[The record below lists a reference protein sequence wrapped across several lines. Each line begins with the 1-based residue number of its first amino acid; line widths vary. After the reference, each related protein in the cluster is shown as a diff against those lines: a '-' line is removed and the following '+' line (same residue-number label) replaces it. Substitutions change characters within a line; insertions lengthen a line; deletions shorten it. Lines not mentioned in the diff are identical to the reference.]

1 MSSSR
6 SSLPWPSFE
15 EQAAQK
21 RALRQ
26 RLVWAW
32 FGALGWHLFI
42 GLSSPLFFALGPKEP
57 LSPPV
62 LTLELEHFLEPNP
75 NVPTHEPDTTQA
87 VAHKSQQAA
96 QEKPSDLAFGPLPT
110 LDGEFEDS
118 QTIVEASLQDAI
130 PPSVQWLEPVV
141 EESSRFAQLPQKS
154 LSPAIEA
161 SISLSEVSEEPLA
174 LDSQGVRVESVPPEA
189 LDREDNAPIRI
200 SVALDTLVENSSRGT
215 PPPQPLSPVQRP
227 SPQPRPR
234 LSAKALQ
241 APIKKA
247 QTQVKSLGLIAIDAK
262 WSLFGA
268 YQQQV
273 LEAISLQWQLLAGHL
288 KSVEQDKRSEVVLEF
303 YLNPNGRVEGLK
315 VLKTSA
321 SRPATLACQDAIQ
334 SREPFGLWPEEMVE
348 LFGKEKRVCIHFF
361 YR

>member
-1 MSSSR
+1 MSGASSSP
-6 SSLPWPSFE
+6 PWPSFE
-15 EQAAQK
+15 ESPAQK

-32 FGALGWHLFI
+32 LGALGWHLFI
-42 GLSSPLFFALGPKEP
+42 GFSLPLFLRLGPKEP
-57 LSPPV
+57 LSPQV
-62 LTLELEHFLEPNP
+62 LTLELERFLEPNP

-96 QEKPSDLAFGPLPT
+96 QEQPSTQPLGTLPT
-110 LDGEFEDS
+110 LEGEFADS
-118 QTIVEASLQDAI
+118 QTIVEASLQDVT
-130 PPSVQWLEPVV
+130 PPSVQWLEPAV
-141 EESSRFAQLPQKS
+141 EESPRFAQLPQNS
-154 LSPAIEA
+154 LSPDIEEA
-161 SISLSEVSEEPLA
+161 TSLPLVSKEPLA
-174 LDSQGVRVESVPPEA
+174 LAGEGVRVESVPPEA
-189 LDREDNAPIRI
+189 LAREDNVPIRI
-200 SVALDTLVENSSRGT
+200 SVPLDTLVENSGKVA
-215 PPPQPLSPVQRP
+215 PPPQTLSPVQRP
-227 SPQPRPR
+227 SPQSRPR

-241 APIKKA
+241 APIKKM
-247 QTQVKSLGLIAIDAK
+247 QTHVPSLGLIAIDAK

-303 YLNPNGRVEGLK
+303 YLNPDGRVEGLK

-334 SREPFGLWPEEMVE
+334 SREPFGVWPEEMVK

>member
-15 EQAAQK
+15 EQTAQK

-42 GLSSPLFFALGPKEP
+42 GLSCPLFFALGPKEP

-62 LTLELEHFLEPNP
+62 LTIELEHFLEPNP
-75 NVPTHEPDTTQA
+75 NVPTHEPDATQA

-118 QTIVEASLQDAI
+118 QTIVAASCQDAI
-130 PPSVQWLEPVV
+130 PPSIQWLEPVV
-141 EESSRFAQLPQKS
+141 EESSKFAQLPQNS
-154 LSPAIEA
+154 LSPAIEV

-174 LDSQGVRVESVPPEA
+174 LDSNGLKVESVPPEA
-189 LDREDNAPIRI
+189 LERDENEPIRI
-200 SVALDTLVENSSRGT
+200 SASLDTLVENSSRGT
-215 PPPQPLSPVQRP
+215 
-227 SPQPRPR
+227 PQPRPR

-288 KSVEQDKRSEVVLEF
+288 KSVEQDKRSEVVIEF
-303 YLNPNGRVEGLK
+303 YLNPDGRVEGLK

-334 SREPFGLWPEEMVE
+334 SREPFGVWPEEMVE